1 MSLKVR
7 TENGTVILTP
17 RGMLLSGRD
26 TEELEQKI
34 IELDAGGNRRLLLD
48 LSETTYLSSTGLG
61 VLLLARAK
69 YLKRN
74 AEVKICAVGEKI
86 RQIFDLVKMPLV
98 FGQDLHET
106 EEDALASFRSAARH
120 PGP

>member
-1 MSLKVR
+1 VSLKVR

-17 RGMLLSGRD
+17 RGMLLSGQD

-34 IELDAGGNRRLLLD
+34 IELDAGGNQRLLID

-69 YLKRN
+69 YVKRN
-74 AEVKICAVGEKI
+74 AEVKICSVGEKI
-86 RQIFDLVKMPLV
+86 RQIFDLVKMPVV

-106 EEDALASFRSAARH
+106 EEDALASFRPAARR